1 MRVVSKME
9 EGTERGKKL
18 WRGRFQANIPRGCL
32 SKAERGKARD

>member
-18 WRGRFQANIPRGCL
+18 WKGRFQVNILRGCL
-32 SKAERGKARD
+32 SKAKRGNARD